1 MATDLLTPTQL
12 GFSISTSDI
21 TKYSGSTLTNI
32 TYNPDLGADSVFTG
46 IDNELGSLQTQITA
60 IPAPT
65 TTTAQI
71 TTYSGTP
78 TFGCFSFVGTTLD
91 AIINELGLQ
100 ICINNA
106 SISALNTTNIAIGAA
121 TPAFNVAPYP
131 AGPAATTADECF
143 IAINSAITTFN
154 TTKVNVTDMTQILES
169 AFTAWCISGATSVS
183 SLPFGVVIASGVFY
197 KTTTTGGT
205 VTIAGAT
212 VTLPASRDNYIRA
225 NVSTLTYTVNSV
237 TIGAAEPA
245 LLTNEIRVAYALT
258 DAVTTTSLIDK
269 RDLAATGS
277 SNIKDDAITSAH
289 IAAGALPSTVLIASG
304 AVAGAYPFAD
314 VTVTDRGI
322 VSTITSPVTIT
333 APANQDVLWYDTAT
347 TKWVNSAII
356 GSVLPSGAALN
367 NVLTW
372 NGSAWIA
379 QAPIA
384 FTAIPLSGT
393 TAPITGDLQF
403 ATGVKLYTG
412 TSEIILN
419 TASIQINGALLDI
432 TSTNLTCSSAAT
444 FSGSMFLSD
453 STAPGAPTASSVT
466 MWADDLNGVAGT
478 DSLHMLTEDGTQYA
492 MGSSMGIGTLTPN
505 SFSILD
511 MQSTSK
517 GILIPR
523 MTTAQVTAIATPTEG
538 LLVYNTTTQKFNHW
552 NAATLAWTP
561 FP

>member
-1 MATDLLTPTQL
+1 MADLLTPTQL
-12 GFSISTSDI
+12 GFSISSSDI
-21 TKYSGSTLTNI
+21 TKYDGTTLKNI
-32 TYNPDLGADSVFTG
+32 TYNPDLGSNSVSVG
-46 IDNELGSLQTQITA
+46 IDNELGNLQTQITA
-60 IPAPT
+60 ITAPS

-71 TTYSGTP
+71 VTYSGTP

-106 SISALNTTNIAIGAA
+106 SIAALDTTDIAVGAA
-121 TPAFNVAPYP
+121 TPSFNAAPYP
-131 AGPAATTADECF
+131 VGPAATTADGCL

-183 SLPFGVVIASGVFY
+183 SLPFDVVVASGVFY
-197 KTTTTGGT
+197 KTTTT
-205 VTIAGAT
+205 
-212 VTLPASRDNYIRA
+212 ASRDNYIRA
-225 NVSTLTYTVNSV
+225 NVSTLAYVLYSV
-237 TIGAAEPA
+237 VIGAGEPA
-245 LLTNEIRVAYALT
+245 LATNEVRVAYALT
-258 DAVTTTSLIDK
+258 NAVTTTSLIDA
-269 RDLAATGS
+269 RDLAATGTL
-277 SNIKDDAITSAH
+277 NIKDDAITSAH
-289 IAAGALPSTVLIASG
+289 VASGALPSTVLIASG

-314 VTVTDRGI
+314 VTVTDRGV

-333 APANQDVLWYDTAT
+333 APANQDVLWYNTAT

-356 GSVLPSGAALN
+356 GSILPSGAALN

-393 TAPITGDLQF
+393 TAAITGDLQF
-403 ATGVKLYTG
+403 TTTNKLYTG
-412 TSEIILN
+412 TSEIVLN

-432 TSTNLTCSSAAT
+432 TSTNVTCSATTT
-444 FSGSMFLSD
+444 FSGNVLLSD
-453 STAPGAPTASSVT
+453 SAAPGAPTAASVT

-478 DSLHMLTEDGTQYA
+478 DCLHMLTEDGTNYA
-492 MGSSMGIGTLTPN
+492 MGSGMGIGTLTPN
-505 SFSILD
+505 AFAILD
-511 MQSTSK
+511 MQSTTK
-517 GILIPR
+517 GVLLPR
-523 MTTAQVTAIATPTEG
+523 LTTAQITAIAIPTQG
-538 LLVYNTTTQKFNHW
+538 LLVYNVTTQKFNFW
-552 NAATLAWTP
+552 DAAAVAWTP